1 MASGVTVENDNCVE
15 LFLRYKDDFDK
26 TIQDFN
32 DRTTELNPGSKCATI
47 LKHDNDFTE
56 PCQEIGAYLM
66 KIQKDYF
73 SERIRRC
80 KYLNYWINNKEK
92 YNKLSSWFN
101 GYNEFSSKLGHICEQ
116 YIKQIDKTTLT
127 KFNEL
132 YDLYEK
138 FNNFIKNVATQSVN
152 CQSAQGCY
160 DLYIRYYIECEESNS
175 NEFCEE
181 LNNFREAYNKQ
192 MINVTACPNVPR
204 ILEPKKN
211 YVFFA
216 SLTTLTV
223 LIATFTLFL
232 LYKFTPIK
240 SWLYSRLQRKKII
253 QLIEVEEKKRES
265 LVNTCEEVSRNYEES
280 FHNVC
285 YQPQGVV

>member
-1 MASGVTVENDNCVE
+1 MASGVTVENDNSVE
-15 LFLRYKDDFDK
+15 LFIRYKQDFDK
-26 TIQDFN
+26 TIQDFYV
-32 DRTTELNPGSKCATI
+32 DYSKLNPGKTCAEVSG
-47 LKHDNDFTE
+47 NVPNFTE
-56 PCQEIGAYLM
+56 ACQEIGVYLM

-73 SERIRRC
+73 PERIRRC
-80 KYLNYWINNKEK
+80 KYLNYWINNNEK
-92 YNKLSSWFN
+92 YNKPSSWFDE
-101 GYNEFSSKLGHICEQ
+101 YNKFSSKLGHICEQ

-211 YVFFA
+211 YVIFA

-232 LYKFTPIK
+232 LYK
-240 SWLYSRLQRKKII
+240 
-253 QLIEVEEKKRES
+253 
-265 LVNTCEEVSRNYEES
+265 
-280 FHNVC
+280 
-285 YQPQGVV
+285 